1 MKPKEWALNVLI
13 ALDQLGNSMLRG
25 DPDETISSRAAKAEL
40 RGKKW
45 GCLLCKFLDKL
56 DPDHCKKSLE
66 LDEGRKQRA
75 DGGFD

>member
-1 MKPKEWALNVLI
+1 MKPKDWILNVLI
-13 ALDQLGNSMLRG
+13 SVDQLGNAVLRG

-56 DPDHCKKSLE
+56 DKDHCKKSIE
-66 LDEGRKQRA
+66 SDEGRP
-75 DGGFD
+75 GF